1 MFGKNRAVDIIKRV
15 MPAVVTIVVT
25 EKLEDFEKTITPEVM
40 ATLPKQAD
48 GKTLAIPDELI
59 DSHGLVQVG
68 GGSGF
73 IVSANG
79 IVVTNKHV
87 INEANAS
94 YTVVTDDGR
103 KYPAEILTR
112 DPLNDVAIL
121 KIAAKNLPCLALGNS
136 ADLDLG
142 EDVIAIG
149 NALGLFKNTVSRGIV
164 SGLSRSISAEADP
177 GAPATEMRGLIQ
189 TDAAINPGNSG
200 GPLVNMEGFVVG
212 INAAIVAGAHSIGFA
227 IPINTVKRDLYD
239 LKKYGHI
246 RRPLLGLR
254 YVIIDDHLQEKTNL
268 PSSYGALVM
277 GESPKDKGVVPG
289 SPAYDAGVLEHDIVL
304 AIDGEKITRDRTV
317 QDVLENLG
325 VGDTITLDVL
335 RDGKNIELTVKLAE
349 RK

>member
-1 MFGKNRAVDIIKRV
+1 MFGKNRAVGIVKRA
-15 MPAVVTIVVT
+15 MPAVVTIVVS
-25 EKLEDFEKTITPEVM
+25 EKLEDFEKGLSPEVM
-40 ATLPKQAD
+40 DGLPKEAD

-59 DSHGLVQVG
+59 DAHGLVQVA

-87 INEANAS
+87 VSEEHAS
-94 YTVVTDDGR
+94 YTVVLNDGK

-121 KIAAKNLPCLALGNS
+121 KIQAKSLPCLRLGDAS
-136 ADLDLG
+136 ALDLG

-164 SGLSRSISAEADP
+164 SGLSRSISAQSDP

-200 GPLVNMEGFVVG
+200 GPLMDMKGLVIG

-227 IPINTVKRDLYD
+227 IPINTVERDLYD

-254 YVIIDDHLQEKTNL
+254 YVVIDEHLQEKAHL
-268 PSSYGALVM
+268 PSDYGALIM

-289 SPAYDAGVLEHDIVL
+289 SPAHEAGVAEHDIVL
-304 AIDGEKITRDRTV
+304 AIDGRKITRDCTI
-317 QDVLENLG
+317 QDVLEDLN
-325 VGDTITLDVL
+325 VGDMITLDIL
-335 RDGKNIELTVKLAE
+335 RKEHPIQIEVTLSE

>member
-1 MFGKNRAVDIIKRV
+1 MLGKNRAVEIIKRI
-15 MPAVVTIVVT
+15 MPAVVTIVVA
-25 EKLEDFEKTITPEVM
+25 EKLEDFERGLTPEVM
-40 ATLPKQAD
+40 ADLPKQAD

-59 DSHGLVQVG
+59 DAHGLVQVG

-73 IVSANG
+73 IVNPDG
-79 IVVTNKHV
+79 IIVTNKHV
-87 INEANAS
+87 VGEVNAS
-94 YTVVTDDGR
+94 YSVVLDDG
-103 KYPAEILTR
+103 KKFNAEILTR

-121 KIAAKNLPCLALGNS
+121 KIDGKHLPCLKLGNAS
-136 ADLDLG
+136 NLELG

-164 SGLSRSISAEADP
+164 SGLSRSISAQSDP

-200 GPLVNMEGFVVG
+200 GPLVNMQGLVIG

-227 IPINTVKRDLYD
+227 IPINTVERDLYD
-239 LKKYGHI
+239 LKKYGRI

-254 YVIIDDHLQEKTNL
+254 YVVIDDHLQEKTNL
-268 PSSYGALVM
+268 PTNYGALIM

-289 SPAYDAGVLEHDIVL
+289 SPAYEAGVAEHDIVL
-304 AIDGEKITRDRTV
+304 AIDGNKITRERTI
-317 QDVLENLG
+317 QDILETLD
-325 VGDTITLDVL
+325 VGDSILLDVL
-335 RDGKNIELTVKLAE
+335 RNGKRIELAVKLAE